1 MALSQPAQ
9 MNRSTPANLPQVT
22 SPVDPS
28 YGEDEEPP
36 TKGKRKT
43 SGSNKRESCQR
54 LKTVRACDIC
64 KEKKTRCSGT
74 RPCARCQRLSLA
86 CEYETT
92 YSRGLGPPPPPPPL
106 ELTFD
111 NQPHEQQF
119 FKQDVSFPTSIQQ
132 PAQLGG
138 AHQASS
144 SADLLTADFHGG
156 YLDLASGTSFIN
168 RVCQRLNQDKAPSA
182 DISVSDGFNGELSDS
197 PSVTKYGDKPYSDLY
212 KPDFTLPPLE
222 RALEMVATYFE
233 YAVVTYRFLH
243 RGHVEQWLRQIY
255 QSNFSATNLPTDL
268 MVGRCCIVYSVLAI
282 GTLYERRAP
291 ESDVDYDEQSERWF
305 ALSKRMSSIESG
317 APRLEIVQARL
328 NRSLY
333 LLASSR
339 ASECWFAF
347 GTTVQFLTAL
357 NIHRKW
363 PSTMV
368 QEGKGTY
375 LEQELRKRT
384 FWSAY
389 TLDKYLSVMF
399 GRPRLLHD
407 EDFDQELPDE
417 VTDQDLLINDPSL
430 RSGVPDDV
438 MIASVL
444 HYRSVS
450 DLKLILRKGQRK
462 LTFTRLSQVLAD
474 ISRKLYT
481 LNPPEGSPFEAVILL
496 TLELDRWK
504 EAAAPL
510 MDRWRSQIQQ
520 LAYSHAII
528 YATRFFLLNDC
539 QDIPQS
545 SVAIYVHKCIAAA
558 EEIMTII
565 NGLASR
571 KALIHGFWF
580 THYVCFCAITVVY
593 IHVIKQHQASLGDS
607 SNKKVEN
614 SSQLQ
619 YLFSLAETCQQH
631 LGKATSQSSPNRRY
645 GIILEQLRLEVHRQ
659 VISSLRPGAPIETED
674 SQKSLKSNSFLPPS
688 FHPAPVTT
696 TAAVSPKPEIM
707 AFDSLPSDLFDSHLV
722 DDSFKLYDNFG
733 FPDSSDTSAW
743 WAQIDSWA
751 YTDIS
756 EEPSV
761 FRF

>member
-1 MALSQPAQ
+1 MS
-9 MNRSTPANLPQVT
+9 RSTPANLSQVT
-22 SPVDPS
+22 SPVNPS
-28 YGEDEEPP
+28 YAEDEEPP
-36 TKGKRKT
+36 SIKGKRKP
-43 SGSNKRESCQR
+43 SGPDKRTSCQR

-74 RPCARCQRLSLA
+74 RPCARCERLSLV

-92 YSRGLGPPPPPPPL
+92 YSRGLGPPPPPPPPPL

-111 NQPHEQQF
+111 GQPDEEQY
-119 FKQDVSFPTSIQQ
+119 FKHDGSFPTSIQQ
-132 PAQLGG
+132 PVQHEA
-138 AHQASS
+138 AHRAPTHST
-144 SADLLTADFHGG
+144 DLLTADFQGS

-168 RVCQRLNQDKAPSA
+168 RVCQRLNQDKTPSTGA
-182 DISVSDGFNGELSDS
+182 VSVSDGFHDELSKS
-197 PSVTKYGDKPYSDLY
+197 PPVTKFGDKPYSSLY
-212 KPDFTLPPLE
+212 KLDFTLPPLE
-222 RALEMVATYFE
+222 KTLEMVATYFE

-243 RGHVEQWLRQIY
+243 RGHVERWLRQIY
-255 QSNFSATNLPTDL
+255 QSNISATNLPTDL
-268 MVGRCCIVYSVLAI
+268 MVGRCSIVYSVLAI
-282 GTLYERRAP
+282 GTLYDRRAP

-305 ALSKRMSSIESG
+305 ALSKHMSSIESG
-317 APRLEIVQARL
+317 APQLETVQARL

-339 ASECWFAF
+339 GSECWFAF

-357 NIHRKW
+357 DIHRKW

-368 QEGKGTY
+368 EEGKGTY
-375 LEQELRKRT
+375 MEQELRKRT
-384 FWSAY
+384 FWSVY

-417 VTDQDLLINDPSL
+417 VTDQDLLINEPSM

-444 HYRSVS
+444 HYRLS
-450 DLKLILRKGQRK
+450 
-462 LTFTRLSQVLAD
+462 RLLAD

-481 LNPPEGSPFEAVILL
+481 LNPPAGSPFEAAILL
-496 TLELDRWK
+496 TLELERWK

-510 MDRWRSQIQQ
+510 MDGWRSLIQQ

-528 YATRFFLLNDC
+528 YTTRLFLFNDC
-539 QDIPQS
+539 KDIPQS
-545 SVAIYVHKCIAAA
+545 SAATYVHKCIGAA
-558 EEIMTII
+558 EEVMTII

-571 KALIHGFWF
+571 NALIHGFWF

-593 IHVIKQHQASLGDS
+593 IHIIKQHQASADPS
-607 SNKKVEN
+607 KKVEN
-614 SSQLQ
+614 SSQVQ

-631 LGKATSQSSPNRRY
+631 LGKATCRSSPNRRY

-659 VISSLRPGAPIETED
+659 VVSSLRPGAQSETED
-674 SQKSLKSNSFLPPS
+674 DRNKGLSKADSFLPPN

-696 TAAVSPKPEIM
+696 ISPKPNM
-707 AFDSLPSDLFDSHLV
+707 AFDALPADIFASDLV
-722 DDSFKLYDNFG
+722 GDSFKLYDSFE
-733 FPDSSDTSAW
+733 FPDSSDNSAW
-743 WAQIDSWA
+743 WAQLDSWA
-751 YTDIS
+751 YTDLS
-756 EEPSV
+756 EEPSI
-761 FRF
+761 FQF